1 MKIISLF
8 AGDFICTERPDNTAA
23 YGCCSVSEIYCKK
36 IIHYKQ
42 KSQKKLWS

>member
-1 MKIISLF
+1 MEIISLF

-36 IIHYKQ
+36 NHTLQ
-42 KSQKKLWS
+42 NQNPKKLWS